1 MKTIARIAT
10 AVTAALASVFVAVPA
25 FANDGESH
33 DPAAQFSSAGEP
45 LQVWAIL
52 IVGAVLLVLVLL
64 LAQWIGNA
72 FEKKH

>member
-10 AVTAALASVFVAVPA
+10 ATVAAIASLFIAAPA
-25 FANDGESH
+25 FANEGGGH
-33 DPAAQFSSAGEP
+33 DPLTTYSTAGEP

-64 LAQWIGNA
+64 LAQSIGNA
-72 FEKKH
+72 FEKKN